1 MIRQGRSVLG
11 QYLQKLLKILVKRK
25 NERNLFGYRETC
37 VLQDQDFARRLE
49 QQLNA
54 GSLIPH
60 NFTHVI

>member
-25 NERNLFGYRETC
+25 NERDLLGHRETC

>member
-11 QYLQKLLKILVKRK
+11 QYLQKLLKILVERK
-25 NERNLFGYRETC
+25 NERNLLGHSETC

>member
-1 MIRQGRSVLG
+1 VLG
-11 QYLQKLLKILVKRK
+11 LYLQKFLKILVKRRTR
-25 NERNLFGYRETC
+25 ENLTVRSEPC
-37 VLQDQDFARRLE
+37 ALQGQDSARRLE

>member
-1 MIRQGRSVLG
+1 MIRQGRSVLS

-25 NERNLFGYRETC
+25 NERNQLASSEPC
-37 VLQDQDFARRLE
+37 VLQDQDSARRLE

-54 GSLIPH
+54 GSLIAH

>member
-25 NERNLFGYRETC
+25 NERNLLGRSETC

>member
-11 QYLQKLLKILVKRK
+11 QYLQKLLKILVKCK
-25 NERNLFGYRETC
+25 NERNLFGHRETC

>member
-25 NERNLFGYRETC
+25 NERNLLGHHETC